1 MFNLFSIY
9 ILILKGGVCFM
20 KEATGELSMTVVT
33 IIAIVAIAGIIALL
47 KGPLTNYINSTW
59 QQTSNA
65 AIQKNS

>member
-1 MFNLFSIY
+1 
-9 ILILKGGVCFM
+9 M

-47 KGPLTNYINSTW
+47 KKPLTEYIENTW
-59 QQTSNA
+59 KQTSDA